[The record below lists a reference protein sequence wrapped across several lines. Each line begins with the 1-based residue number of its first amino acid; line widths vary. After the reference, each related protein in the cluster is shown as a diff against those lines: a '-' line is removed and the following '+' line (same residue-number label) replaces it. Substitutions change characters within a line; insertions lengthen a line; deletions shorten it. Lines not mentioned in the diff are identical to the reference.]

1 MLDKLKQ
8 ANITLSVKEYEI
20 SQNKVKFAGQ
30 VVDDSGLYADK
41 DNIKALIEMRQ
52 PTNKSKI
59 RCC

>member
-52 PTNKSKI
+52 PTNK
-59 RCC
+59 